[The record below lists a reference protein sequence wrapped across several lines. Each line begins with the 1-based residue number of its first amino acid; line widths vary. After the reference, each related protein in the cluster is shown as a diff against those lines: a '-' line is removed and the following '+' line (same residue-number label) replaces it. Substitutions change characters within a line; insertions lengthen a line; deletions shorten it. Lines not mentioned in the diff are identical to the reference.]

1 MSIESQPPVDLR
13 QVVEA
18 ILFAAPKPLT
28 PRQIVNLLTKSN
40 EAHGTDFARFQEV
53 DEARVRETVEAL
65 AREYFDSP
73 RGVLVQE
80 VAGGFRFGTR
90 PGAATWVRQLF
101 AETRPAKLSQP
112 ALETLA
118 IIAYRQPISRAD
130 VEAVR
135 GVAIDGVVT
144 TLLERRLVKLAG
156 RSDAPGRPL
165 LYETTPEFLEAFG
178 LKNLDELP
186 NADELRRIKLATA
199 PAQAPVAPQ
208 AGADADGESA
218 PAQAAPDEGAAAAGD
233 AETER
238 DLAEATESEADLE
251 AETDTEGETESEAPD
266 DTTQTTPTEEPEP
279 RS

>member
-1 MSIESQPPVDLR
+1 MSIEEQPPVELR

-18 ILFAAPKPLT
+18 LLFAAPKPLT

-40 EAHGTDFARFQEV
+40 ETHGPDFARFQEM
-53 DEARVRETVEAL
+53 DETRVRETVEAL
-65 AREYFDSP
+65 ALEYAEAP

-156 RSDAPGRPL
+156 RSEAPGRPL
-165 LYETTPEFLEAFG
+165 LYETTSEFLEAFG

-199 PAQAPVAPQ
+199 PAPTPAPAAETPPEVPANV
-208 AGADADGESA
+208 DADTESA
-218 PAQAAPDEGAAAAGD
+218 PAQAVSSEEVSGEIFAEDEALSSEVVAESEPVAEESFSNEPEAAPAAG
-233 AETER
+233 ETKP
-238 DLAEATESEADLE
+238 ES
-251 AETDTEGETESEAPD
+251 
-266 DTTQTTPTEEPEP
+266 
-279 RS
+279 